1 MESIIHN
8 IIKQQ
13 NYDIICRIADKTEI
27 SKEYL
32 LKKYWTPSFYLVGK
46 DLRNIYDIQ
55 EKPKPQSKIK
65 NNANVE
71 KDG

>member
-13 NYDIICRIADKTEI
+13 NYDIICSVAQKCGM
-27 SKEYL
+27 SKDDL

-55 EKPKPQSKIK
+55 EKSHAHTKLK
-65 NNANVE
+65 NNTNVE
-71 KDG
+71 KNG